1 MKYTI
6 SVLVENHPGV
16 LSKVSGLFSRRG
28 FNIDSLAVG
37 VTEDSTISRMTIVVN
52 GDEYIVEQVEKQLN
66 KVIPVIKVKTL
77 NPEELISRELSL
89 IKVGC
94 TSKQRPDLMKIAE
107 LMQANIVDVTP
118 NSMTFQFAD
127 TGERTETLISLIK
140 PYGIREIVRTGTV
153 AIEKGAAR
161 AAVME
166 TTFKIETETD
176 LFGEQAVLCGGVTA
190 LMQAGF
196 ETLVEAGYAPEN
208 AYFECIH
215 EMKLIVDLIYAG
227 GFKMMRYS
235 ISDTAEFGDYET
247 GKRIIT
253 EDTKKEMKKILE
265 EIQDGTFA
273 SKWIAEN
280 KNGRSHFNACRRIK
294 ASHQLEEVGAELRKM
309 YAWNDDKYKD

>member
-118 NSMTFQFAD
+118 NSMTFQF
-127 TGERTETLISLIK
+127 ERTETLISLIK

-153 AIEKGAAR
+153 AIEKGAATVR
-161 AAVME
+161 K
-166 TTFKIETETD
+166 TT
-176 LFGEQAVLCGGVTA
+176 V
-190 LMQAGF
+190 
-196 ETLVEAGYAPEN
+196 
-208 AYFECIH
+208 
-215 EMKLIVDLIYAG
+215 
-227 GFKMMRYS
+227 
-235 ISDTAEFGDYET
+235 
-247 GKRIIT
+247 
-253 EDTKKEMKKILE
+253 
-265 EIQDGTFA
+265 
-273 SKWIAEN
+273 
-280 KNGRSHFNACRRIK
+280 
-294 ASHQLEEVGAELRKM
+294 
-309 YAWNDDKYKD
+309 